1 MKPAGPDSIGVTE
14 GAKLCQGR
22 WKTPVK
28 FISSDNLL
36 DTLITNKTRVKLL
49 LRFFLH
55 PGSTSYLRGLEEEFG
70 ESTNAIRIELNR
82 FEAAG
87 LLISWVDKNRK
98 MFSANRE
105 HPLYPDIRN
114 ILIKHT
120 GIDTIIDK
128 VISKLGNIESAYLRN
143 ITAGNAGNS
152 SLELVIFGEP
162 IDRLY
167 LENLIKKTT
176 DLLKRQIICETFPG
190 AEESHFLEVNRDA
203 LLVWKK

>member
-1 MKPAGPDSIGVTE
+1 
-14 GAKLCQGR
+14 
-22 WKTPVK
+22 
-28 FISSDNLL
+28 
-36 DTLITNKTRVKLL
+36 
-49 LRFFLH
+49 
-55 PGSTSYLRGLEEEFG
+55 LEEEFG

-98 MFSANRE
+98 MFAANRE
-105 HPLYPDIRN
+105 HPLYPDIRS

-120 GIDTIIDK
+120 GIDTIITK

-143 ITAGNAGNS
+143 ITAGKDWNS
-152 SLELVIFGEP
+152 SLELVIFGGP
-162 IDRLY
+162 IDQLY

-176 DLLKRQIICETFPG
+176 ALLKRAIVCETMPG
-190 AEESHFLEVNRDA
+190 HEEKPFLKNNRNA